1 MAAVKTVV
9 TPGALDTKGADYEFL
24 VRSVRS
30 HGVNALTVDFGVLG
44 DPLFTPDVTNA
55 EVARAGGAELSSLRQ
70 SKDKTRAMR
79 VMADGLA
86 RILSRLREEGRLDG
100 VCGMGGS
107 GGTTIL
113 SAGVRGLPIGIPKL
127 LISTVAAGDVA
138 AYVGSADLTL
148 MHSVVDVA
156 GLNRISREI
165 YTNAAAAIAGM
176 VQATRPESTGERPL
190 VAASMFGNTT
200 ACIDRARGLLDRAG
214 WEVLVFHATGT
225 GGRTMQRLA
234 AEGLLAGLFDLTTT
248 ELADEVCGGVFS
260 AGPERVQIGASSAIP
275 VVLAPGC
282 VDMCNFG
289 SRESV
294 PREYSSRL
302 LYEWNANVTLMRT
315 NVEENR
321 RIGGLIAET
330 ANRCLG
336 PAVVLLPLRGVSM
349 LGSKDGMFWDEA
361 ADYACFDAI
370 RSHLHKGIPVVEVD
384 SNINDPIFA
393 DRAAQVFLELSGQPG
408 AAASHAA
415 GSRAIS

>member
-1 MAAVKTVV
+1 MKTVV

-24 VRSVRS
+24 VRGIRS
-30 HGVNALTVDFGVLG
+30 YGVDALTVDFGVLG
-44 DPLFTPDVTNA
+44 DPPFIPDVTNA
-55 EVARAGGAELSSLRQ
+55 EVARAAGVELSILRE
-70 SKDKTRAMR
+70 SKDKTLAMR
-79 VMADGLA
+79 VMAEGLS
-86 RILSRLREEGRLDG
+86 RILSRLYEEQRLDG
-100 VCGMGGS
+100 VCGMGGT

-127 LISTVAAGDVA
+127 LISTAASGDVS
-138 AYVGSADLTL
+138 AYVGSADVTL

-176 VQATRPESTGERPL
+176 VQAVRPEPAGERPL

-200 ACIDRARGLLDRAG
+200 ACIDRARGSLDRAG
-214 WEVLVFHATGT
+214 YEVLVFHATGS

-234 AEGLLAGLFDLTTT
+234 AEGLLAGLLDLTTT
-248 ELADEVCGGVFS
+248 DLADEVCGGVFS
-260 AGPERVQIGASSAIP
+260 AGPERVQIGAPSAIP

-289 SRESV
+289 PRASV
-294 PREYSSRL
+294 PREYNSRL

-330 ANRCLG
+330 ANRCTG
-336 PAVVLLPLRGVSM
+336 AAVVLLPLRGVSM
-349 LGSKDGMFWDEA
+349 LDSQGGQFWDQA
-361 ADYACFDAI
+361 ADAACFDAI
-370 RSHLHKGIPVVEVD
+370 RSQLNKGIPVIEVD

-393 DRAAQVFLELSGQPG
+393 DRAVEVFLELIGQTG
-408 AAASHAA
+408 VMASRAA
-415 GSRAIS
+415 GSRVTS

>member
-1 MAAVKTVV
+1 MKTVV

-24 VRSVRS
+24 VRGIRA
-30 HGVNALTVDFGVLG
+30 HGVDALTVDFGVLG
-44 DPLFTPDVTNA
+44 DPPFIPDVTNA
-55 EVARAGGAELSSLRQ
+55 EVARAGGVELSTLRE
-70 SKDKTRAMR
+70 SKDKTLAMR
-79 VMADGLA
+79 VMAEGLS
-86 RILSRLREEGRLDG
+86 RILSRLYEERRLDG
-100 VCGMGGS
+100 VCGMGGT

-127 LISTVAAGDVA
+127 LISTAASGDVS
-138 AYVGSADLTL
+138 AYVGSADVTL

-176 VQATRPESTGERPL
+176 VQAVRPEPAGERPL

-200 ACIDRARGLLDRAG
+200 ACIDRARGSLDRAG
-214 WEVLVFHATGT
+214 YEVLVFHATGS

-234 AEGLLAGLFDLTTT
+234 TEGLLAGLLDLTTT

-260 AGPERVQIGASSAIP
+260 AGPERVRIGAPSAIP

-289 SRESV
+289 PRASV
-294 PREYSSRL
+294 PREYNSRL

-330 ANRCLG
+330 ANRCTG
-336 PAVVLLPLRGVSM
+336 AAVVLLPLRGVSM
-349 LGSKDGMFWDEA
+349 LDSQGGQFWDEA
-361 ADYACFDAI
+361 ADGACFDAI
-370 RSHLHKGIPVVEVD
+370 RSQLNKGIPLIEVN

-393 DRAAQVFLELSGQPG
+393 DRAVEVFLELIGQPG
-408 AAASHAA
+408 LTAPRAA
-415 GSRAIS
+415 GSRVTS

>member
-1 MAAVKTVV
+1 VKTVV
-9 TPGALDTKGADYEFL
+9 AAGALDTKGPDYEFL
-24 VRSVRS
+24 VRSIRS

-44 DPLFTPDVTNA
+44 DPPFVPDVTNA
-55 EVARAGGAELSSLRQ
+55 EVARAGGVELSALRQ
-70 SKDKTRAMR
+70 STDKTLAMR
-79 VMADGLA
+79 VMAEGLS
-86 RILSRLREEGRLDG
+86 RILSRLHEEGRLDG

-113 SAGVRGLPIGIPKL
+113 GAGVRGLPIGIPKL
-127 LISTVAAGDVA
+127 LVSTVAAGDVST
-138 AYVGSADLTL
+138 YVGTADVTL

-176 VQATRPESTGERPL
+176 VKATRPESAGDKPL

-200 ACIDRARGLLDRAG
+200 ACIDRARASLDAAG

-225 GGRTMQRLA
+225 GGKTMQRLA
-234 AEGLLAGLFDLTTT
+234 AEGLLAGLLDLTTT

-260 AGPERVQIGASSAIP
+260 AGPERVRIGASSAIP
-275 VVLAPGC
+275 LVLAPGC

-294 PREYSSRL
+294 PAKYSSRL

-315 NVEENR
+315 SVEENR

-330 ANRCLG
+330 ANQCAG
-336 PAVVLLPLRGVSM
+336 PVVVLLPLRGVSM
-349 LGSKDGMFWDEA
+349 LDSQGGPFWDREA
-361 ADYACFDAI
+361 DHACFDAI
-370 RSHLHKGIPVVEVD
+370 RSHLKQGIPVIEVD
-384 SNINDPIFA
+384 SNINDPVFA
-393 DRAAQVFLELSGQPG
+393 DRATQVFLELSGPLG
-408 AAASHAA
+408 ATASHG
-415 GSRAIS
+415 GSRALS